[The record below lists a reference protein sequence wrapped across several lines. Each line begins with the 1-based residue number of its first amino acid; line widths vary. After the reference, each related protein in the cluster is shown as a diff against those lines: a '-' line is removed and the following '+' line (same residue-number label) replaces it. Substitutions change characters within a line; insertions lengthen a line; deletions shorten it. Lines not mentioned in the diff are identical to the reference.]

1 MTGEWRTATIC
12 LAAGALVGAGAA
24 YAVLSLGRTRAQA
37 AIAMPPERSVAASLK
52 AGRTAEGAGT
62 LEHFMEDDVLSEQL
76 TRNVQFFGEG
86 QMAIARSFVV
96 VVGLG
101 GVGSHA
107 AHLLLRSGVGRLR
120 LIDFDQVTLSSLNRH
135 AVATRADVG
144 TPKATCLE
152 SHFRRIMPE
161 ANLEAVVEMYTAD
174 REEALLAGQPDFV
187 IDAIDNIDT
196 KVALVA
202 ACHRRG
208 LRVLSVAGAGAK
220 ADPTRLKFV
229 DVSESS
235 VDPLARALR
244 TRLRKFGV
252 FGGVPVL
259 LSTEKPRCKLVSLAD
274 MGAEGASP
282 ADFQI
287 VPNFRVRTIPVL
299 GTTPAVFGMA
309 AAGYVLCGLAG
320 PAHAIASEPIVRM
333 KAPQYERALE
343 RLMERERQRY
353 GSDEGV
359 GVDLDDVAFLLREVW
374 RGFSARDP
382 QAGVVPP
389 GGDKGLNRATAH
401 LTFTRWD
408 PSRPAAADN
417 LVLLTLGE
425 AEAHEQLDSLA
436 GLAEREPAL
445 VARVEARL
453 DRVRRELFY

>member
-1 MTGEWRTATIC
+1 MQDE
-12 LAAGALVGAGAA
+12 
-24 YAVLSLGRTRAQA
+24 VLC
-37 AIAMPPERSVAASLK
+37 
-52 AGRTAEGAGT
+52 
-62 LEHFMEDDVLSEQL
+62 EQL
-76 TRNVQFFGEG
+76 TRNVQFFGEDG
-86 QMAIARSFVV
+86 QLAIAKAFVV

-144 TPKATCLE
+144 TPKATALE
-152 SHFRRIMPE
+152 RHFRDIMPE

-174 REEALLAGQPDFV
+174 REEALLGGPLRPDFV

-208 LRVLSVAGAGAK
+208 LPCLSVAGAGAK

-235 VDPLARALR
+235 IDPLARALR
-244 TRLRKFGV
+244 LKLRKDHGIP
-252 FGGVPVL
+252 GGVPVL
-259 LSTEKPRCKLVSLAD
+259 LSTEKPRCKLVALAD
-274 MGAEGASP
+274 MEAGNP
-282 ADFQI
+282 LDYQI

-299 GTTPAVFGMA
+299 GTTPAIFGMA
-309 AAGYVLCGLAG
+309 AAGYVLCALAG
-320 PAHAIASEPIVRM
+320 PQHVIHGEPIIRLTAV
-333 KAPQYERALE
+333 QYERALE
-343 RLMERERQRY
+343 RLRDRERTRF

-359 GVDLDDVAFLLREVW
+359 GVDLDDVTYLLREAW
-374 RGFSARDP
+374 RGFGARDDP
-382 QAGVVPP
+382 VVAP
-389 GGDKGLNRATAH
+389 GGDKGLMRATAH

-408 PSRPAAADN
+408 ATRPATADN
-417 LVLLTLGE
+417 LVLLSTAQADQHDELTTEKGAAAIE
-425 AEAHEQLDSLA
+425 ALRAS
-436 GLAEREPAL
+436 EPAL
-445 VARVEARL
+445 VARVEAVL